1 MEQNL
6 TEVESLCMSCG
17 QQGVT
22 RLLLVRVPNFGELV
36 VSSFA
41 CAACGASNRDL
52 MPAATVRDRGV
63 EWHLRVRSRADLN
76 RQLVRSHAASLLL
89 PSIELELP
97 AGRARLT
104 TVEGV
109 LLGALEDLSPTAHTL
124 EQRGDSRLAVF
135 LERLRALLA
144 PDSLSDGFALVL
156 RDPSGHS
163 FIERL
168 ADDVRICCVR
178 TLFMYCV
185 HKANESLDLL
195 CRTSSFSV
203 SNLNVLPMRTLVSA
217 SALQLTRRR
226 RRRRRRR

>member
-1 MEQNL
+1 MATDADSCEVDPVAPMEPSAMEQNL
-6 TEVESLCMSCG
+6 TEIESLCMSCG

-22 RLLLVRVPNFGELV
+22 RLLLVRVPHFGELV

-41 CAACGASNRDL
+41 CAACGSANREL

-76 RQLVRSHAASLLL
+76 RQLVRSYAASLFL

-109 LLGALEDLSPTAHTL
+109 LLGALEDLSPTAQNQ
-124 EQRGDSRLAVF
+124 EQQGDLRLARF
-135 LERLRALLA
+135 IERLRELLE
-144 PDSLSDGFALVL
+144 PDSFADGFPLVL
-156 RDPSGHS
+156 RDPSGNS

-168 ADDVRICCVR
+168 AVDVRIYCVG
-178 TLFMYCV
+178 TFFMYFV
-185 HKANESLDLL
+185 DRVYA
-195 CRTSSFSV
+195 
-203 SNLNVLPMRTLVSA
+203 
-217 SALQLTRRR
+217 
-226 RRRRRRR
+226 